1 MIKKRRKK
9 KHASKHGLLQAK
21 ISGMC
26 RTPKNLNSKCALYIF
41 VHSQPSRRATSQ
53 IKPFLTQETPSLW
66 RGETPR
72 LAICK
77 RELKDSIAAADVVGC
92 ATKQSNCWAQ
102 TGPYCWHVDMSICEH
117 QNHQKSCCIAVH
129 HK

>member
-1 MIKKRRKK
+1 MIKSGKK

-41 VHSQPSRRATSQ
+41 VHSQPSHRATSQ

-102 TGPYCWHVDMSICEH
+102 TGPYCWHVDIPQIWEVNM
-117 QNHQKSCCIAVH
+117 
-129 HK
+129 